1 MKVTLK
7 QISDFYEKYPQYK
20 GKLDVKTRFGYY
32 PIEEAGVTAINSEQ
46 ILITSGNRS
55 IICSPGHKLLING
68 DWCKVKNIEVGMS
81 IAVDAEFNNSE
92 KIISITKLPER
103 VDLYDLQVAEVHEF
117 YANGMVSHNSLIS
130 DGFCYVLFNKPF
142 RNINKPQLINSIN
155 GREMLVELE
164 FTSNGLYYKVIRG
177 MKPNI
182 FEIYCNGELL
192 NQDAAIKDYQE
203 ILEKQIIKMN
213 YKVFTQVV
221 IIGTANFAVFMTL
234 PAAQRREIIE
244 SLLDIKVFSDMMKIL
259 KLEIQDTKTKLSEI
273 NLKINSIKD
282 RIKLKE
288 SFIKSNEEDNTLKL
302 TTLNLKLNEFSTEEI
317 DIQNKLKIVSGEIN
331 ELSKLTER
339 HTVVNTT
346 ITKLKV
352 YKDKFTVD
360 VSNFNSEIIK
370 YKELTNCPS
379 CEQDI
384 CDNHKTKLIESK
396 LNKINE
402 SENVILDISNKLDFN
417 LQELSVIKENLK
429 LLEIKNTEQ
438 NNLNR
443 RLSTLSTLISD
454 ANSQID
460 ELKNKDSESINR
472 ERESLKE
479 DAKEVLEL
487 INEKQ
492 IHSEK
497 LKIQEDSVLLLKDD
511 GIKTSII
518 KKYLPILN
526 SLINKYLASLDFFVL
541 FEFNEQFEESI
552 KSRYRDTFSY
562 GSFSEGQ
569 KLRIN
574 LAIIFAWREL
584 IKVKNSI
591 NNNLLLMDEILDSS
605 ADSEGVA
612 LLNNILFGE
621 SMKNS
626 NIFLISHRPEWSDK
640 FTNTIQLEMK
650 NNFTVKKNE

>member
-1 MKVTLK
+1 ML
-7 QISDFYEKYPQYK
+7 I
-20 GKLDVKTRFGYY
+20 FG
-32 PIEEAGVTAINSEQ
+32 
-46 ILITSGNRS
+46 
-55 IICSPGHKLLING
+55 
-68 DWCKVKNIEVGMS
+68 
-81 IAVDAEFNNSE
+81 
-92 KIISITKLPER
+92 
-103 VDLYDLQVAEVHEF
+103 
-117 YANGMVSHNSLIS
+117 
-130 DGFCYVLFNKPF
+130 
-142 RNINKPQLINSIN
+142 
-155 GREMLVELE
+155 
-164 FTSNGLYYKVIRG
+164 
-177 MKPNI
+177 
-182 FEIYCNGELL
+182 
-192 NQDAAIKDYQE
+192 
-203 ILEKQIIKMN
+203 
-213 YKVFTQVV
+213 
-221 IIGTANFAVFMTL
+221 
-234 PAAQRREIIE
+234 
-244 SLLDIKVFSDMMKIL
+244 
-259 KLEIQDTKTKLSEI
+259 
-273 NLKINSIKD
+273 
-282 RIKLKE
+282 
-288 SFIKSNEEDNTLKL
+288 
-302 TTLNLKLNEFSTEEI
+302 
-317 DIQNKLKIVSGEIN
+317 
-331 ELSKLTER
+331 SK
-339 HTVVNTT
+339 
-346 ITKLKV
+346 
-352 YKDKFTVD
+352 
-360 VSNFNSEIIK
+360 
-370 YKELTNCPS
+370 
-379 CEQDI
+379 
-384 CDNHKTKLIESK
+384 
-396 LNKINE
+396 
-402 SENVILDISNKLDFN
+402 
-417 LQELSVIKENLK
+417 
-429 LLEIKNTEQ
+429 
-438 NNLNR
+438 
-443 RLSTLSTLISD
+443 LSTLSTLISD

>member
-402 SENVILDISNKLDFN
+402 SENVILDISNKLDLN

>member
-32 PIEEAGVTAINSEQ
+32 PIEEAGVTATNSEQ

-55 IICSPGHKLLING
+55 IICSPDHKLLING

-81 IAVDAEFNNSE
+81 ISVDAEFNNSE

-117 YANGMVSHNSLIS
+117 YANGMVSHNSLIL

-221 IIGTANFAVFMTL
+221 IIGAANFAVFMTL

-302 TTLNLKLNEFSTEEI
+302 NSLNLKLTELTSEEVDLRHKLKLIVNEI
-317 DIQNKLKIVSGEIN
+317 D
-331 ELSKLTER
+331 ELTKLTER

-352 YKDKFTVD
+352 YRDKFTVD

-402 SENVILDISNKLDFN
+402 SENVILDISNKLDLN

-429 LLEIKNTEQ
+429 LLESKNTEQ
-438 NNLNR
+438 NNLKR
-443 RLSTLSTLISD
+443 RLSTLATLITD
-454 ANSQID
+454 VNSQID

-492 IHSEK
+492 IHSDK

>member
-155 GREMLVELE
+155 GRDMLVELE

-402 SENVILDISNKLDFN
+402 SENVILDISNKLDLN

-429 LLEIKNTEQ
+429 LLESKNTEQ
-438 NNLNR
+438 NNLKR

-454 ANSQID
+454 VNSQID

-640 FTNTIQLEMK
+640 FTNTIQLDMK
-650 NNFTVKKNE
+650 NNFTVKKE

>member
-55 IICSPGHKLLING
+55 IICSPDHKLLING

-81 IAVDAEFNNSE
+81 ISVDAEFNNSE

-117 YANGMVSHNSLIS
+117 YANGMVSHNSLIL

-302 TTLNLKLNEFSTEEI
+302 TTLNLKLNEFSIEEL
-317 DIQNKLKIVSGEIN
+317 DIHNKLKAVSIEI
-331 ELSKLTER
+331 EDLTKLTER

-402 SENVILDISNKLDFN
+402 SENVILDISNKLDLN

-429 LLEIKNTEQ
+429 LLESKNTEQ
-438 NNLNR
+438 NNFNR

-479 DAKEVLEL
+479 DAKEVLDL

-492 IHSEK
+492 IHSDK

-640 FTNTIQLEMK
+640 FTNTIQLDMK
-650 NNFTVKKNE
+650 NNFTVKKE